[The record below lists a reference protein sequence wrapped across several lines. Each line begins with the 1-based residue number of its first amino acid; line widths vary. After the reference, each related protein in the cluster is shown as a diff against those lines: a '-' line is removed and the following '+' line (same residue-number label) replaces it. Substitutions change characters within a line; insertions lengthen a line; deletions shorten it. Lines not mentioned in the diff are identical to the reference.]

1 MAIRQPLGTVISDP
15 DSITTEIGLALANG
29 GVYAIQTTQDVY
41 VTQVTENVYR
51 QTINTTVN
59 SPGGTTPGEVQFFDG
74 RGFAADSAFKYDA
87 ATDSLSLRGN
97 LNIVGNI
104 NLTGGVNGV
113 GRLDLGTPSTFT
125 IAGGNPGDVL
135 STDGLGNISWLAA
148 EGATYS
154 NANVVALL
162 PVYTGNLTAGNAFL
176 GNSVVSQYYTGT
188 LVTPAQPNIT
198 SVGTLTSLSV
208 SGPVTTGSMSVNGT
222 IISSGNIQGSNISTT
237 GNIIGLDLSINNI
250 TATGN
255 LTLSQSILASKV
267 TATHFGDGGNLTNI
281 NGNNIVGG
289 VSTAGSANFANVA
302 NSVAGANVSGTV
314 ASATHAQSADVA
326 LSVSGSGVVGNVS
339 TAVFAY
345 TAGVANSVAGANV
358 VGDVTSAI
366 TANFANYAG
375 NVTVA
380 AQPNITSVGTLTGLA
395 VSGITTLGSN
405 ANVKITGGT
414 AGQTIVTDGA
424 GNLIWTTVS
433 GGNDSNFANFAGNVT
448 VAAQPNI
455 TSVGNLTGLNVDG
468 IANLGPNSNVKI
480 TGGVTGQVLSTDGA
494 GNLIW
499 ATVNDSTASN
509 GSTSTEVNASN
520 VTTVIG
526 GTTVQTIAVNG
537 VTITGNA
544 NVSGNVAASYF
555 IGNGSQLTDITGA
568 NIIGDVTSAITANFA
583 NYAGNVTVAAQPNIT
598 SVGNLTGLN
607 VDGITNLGLVGNV
620 SITGGAT
627 GQVLTTDG
635 SGILSWTTISTT
647 EASNGTSSTQVNAS
661 NITNVIGG
669 TTIQTIDANGVTIT
683 GNANV
688 SGNVNAS
695 YFVGN
700 GSQLTDIN
708 GANIIGDVTSAIT
721 ANFANYAGNVTVADQ
736 PNITSVGELTG
747 ITSTGVAN
755 FIGASNVALGP
766 VTNIH
771 IDGGA
776 TGQVLST
783 DGSGTLSWVTVAA
796 GGLPLANGT
805 SQIDIPAADG
815 DVEITA
821 GSNAWT
827 FGTNG
832 GLTLPGANYTAT
844 SPVSVRAEYGFIVH
858 PSHNTG
864 GTGPELAISYNDG
877 IEITPLTNDYL
888 AGGTTAAPLFI
899 QGSYNTTAGV
909 VPGSVYVSPGRNT
922 TDSTWGN
929 VEIGSLGGIVK
940 LRGDQIDLGDVA
952 KINIDGGGA
961 GQVLTTD
968 GFGGLSWTSGSAG
981 YSDADVAVYLP
992 TYTGNL
998 AGGNLVLSGTTSK
1011 IEAAGTIAILPSVG
1025 NTVDLG
1031 TTQLLGDITP
1041 VNAQGGNV
1049 GSALKPFFD
1058 GHFVNL
1064 NADNIIGDGGNI
1076 ANIQGANVIGN
1087 VTSAITANFANFAGN
1102 VTVNAQPN
1110 ITSVGTLTSLAV
1122 DGTTNLGAV
1131 GNVTI
1136 TGGATGQVLT
1146 TNGSGVLS
1154 WAAAAG
1160 ASFYDMKTD
1169 VIPHEVQYRD
1179 YDTSLG
1185 GASPLVTVTTR
1196 ADASALKFGDVL
1208 QLLVYNTIANKP
1220 TGTLVEYVWGRDT
1233 TSGTY
1238 IWTQNVTLNSD
1249 NGISI
1254 DNYKTPLFGRST
1266 SSDISFRFATQAFPV
1281 SSAKT
1286 FTTSNLPLSGSVGST
1301 TLILTVTN
1309 SATITWPTGT
1319 KWPEGTPPTLGNG
1332 THVVSLM
1339 TYDGGVTFLAA
1350 ALTSYA

>member
-1 MAIRQPLGTVISDP
+1 MRGSGNKMAIKIDNTVDQEQLKTQIA
-15 DSITTEIGLALANG
+15 LAQANG
-29 GVYAIQTTQDVY
+29 GVFAIETTKDVY
-41 VTQVTENVYR
+41 ITEVTENVSK
-51 QTINTTVN
+51 QSVTNIVN
-59 SPGGTTPGEVQFFDG
+59 SPSGALGGELQFADS
-74 RGFAADSAFKYDA
+74 RGFASTSNLRYTDA
-87 ATDSLSLRGN
+87 MGLYLRGN
-97 LNIVGNI
+97 MAMTGNL
-104 NLTGGVNGV
+104 NLTGSIVSSGLLN
-113 GRLDLGTPSTFT
+113 LGSPTMVKIT
-125 IAGGNPGDVL
+125 GGSPGYVL
-135 STDGLGNISWLAA
+135 ATDGNGNLEWVSAA
-148 EGATYS
+148 GATYS
-154 NANVVALL
+154 NANVTAYL
-162 PVYTGNLTAGNAFL
+162 PTNTANIGAGNAAL
-176 GNSVVSQYYTGT
+176 GN
-188 LVTPAQPNIT
+188 LVTANFYAGVLTTNAQPNIT
-198 SVGTLTSLSV
+198 SVGPLIALTVTGGTTTGTLTS
-208 SGPVTTGSMSVNGT
+208 NGT
-222 IISSGNIQGSNISTT
+222 ITANGNIFGKNLSTNGNIS
-237 GNIIGLDLSINNI
+237 GLNMSINNI
-250 TATGN
+250 VASGN
-255 LTLSQSILASKV
+255 LTLTRNIIAANV

-281 NGNNIVGG
+281 NGNSIIGG

-314 ASATHAQSADVA
+314 ANAARATVADSA
-326 LSVSGSGVVGNVS
+326 LSVPGPGVVGNVN

-345 TAGVANSVAGANV
+345 TAGVANSVDGPNV
-358 VGDVTSAI
+358 VGNVTSAV

-380 AQPNITSVGTLTGLA
+380 NQPNITSVGQLTSLVVAG
-395 VSGITTLGSN
+395 VTNLGPVGN
-405 ANVKITGGT
+405 IVIAGGT

-424 GNLIWTTVS
+424 GNLTWVS
-433 GGNDSNFANFAGNVT
+433 VVGANISNFGNFAGNVT

-468 IANLGPNSNVKI
+468 ISNLGPNGNVKI
-480 TGGVTGQVLSTDGA
+480 SGGTTGQVLTTDGT

-509 GSTSTEVNASN
+509 GTSSTEVNAGN
-520 VTTVIG
+520 VTTIIG
-526 GTTVQTIAVNG
+526 GTTIQTIAVNG

-544 NVSGNVAASYF
+544 NVSGNVSAAYF
-555 IGNGSQLTDITGA
+555 IGDGSQLANITGA
-568 NIIGDVTSAITANFA
+568 NIVGDVTSAITANFA

-598 SVGNLTGLN
+598 SVGNLTGLK
-607 VDGITNLGLVGNV
+607 VDGISYLGPNGNIR
-620 SITGGAT
+620 ITGGTT

-635 SGILSWTTISTT
+635 MGILSWTTVSASG
-647 EASNGTSSTQVNAS
+647 ASNGTSGSQVNAS

-683 GNANV
+683 GNANI

-695 YFVGN
+695 YFVGD
-700 GSQLTDIN
+700 GSQLT
-708 GANIIGDVTSAIT
+708 NITGTNIVGNVTSAIT
-721 ANFANYAGNVTVADQ
+721 ANFANYAGNVTVAAQ
-736 PNITSVGELTG
+736 PNITSVGNLTG
-747 ITSTGVAN
+747 ITSTGIAN

-766 VTNIH
+766 VTNVH
-771 IDGGA
+771 IDGGSP
-776 TGQVLST
+776 GQVLRT
-783 DGSGTLSWVTVAA
+783 DGSGTLSWVTVV
-796 GGLPLANGT
+796 GGG
-805 SQIDIPAADG
+805 G
-815 DVEITA
+815 DVTGPASSTDNAVARYDATTGKIIQGSSVIISDTSDVTGIKDLAITGSLTAPGTTILGDNATA
-821 GSNAWT
+821 GSMFMTLSTTGVSLGQTATQSISISNGGFINIAGT
-827 FGTNG
+827 GGVVIQGVADSDITIGGVATRNIMVTSPMIVAIDKFRLGGGTAGQYLQTNG
-832 GLTLPGANYTAT
+832 
-844 SPVSVRAEYGFIVH
+844 
-858 PSHNTG
+858 
-864 GTGPELAISYNDG
+864 
-877 IEITPLTNDYL
+877 
-888 AGGTTAAPLFI
+888 AGGM
-899 QGSYNTTAGV
+899 
-909 VPGSVYVSPGRNT
+909 
-922 TDSTWGN
+922 
-929 VEIGSLGGIVK
+929 
-940 LRGDQIDLGDVA
+940 
-952 KINIDGGGA
+952 
-961 GQVLTTD
+961 
-968 GFGGLSWTSGSAG
+968 SWTDIAAG
-981 YSDADVAVYLP
+981 YSDADVEAFLP

-1049 GSALKPFFD
+1049 GSLIKPFFD
-1058 GHFVNL
+1058 GYFVNL

-1146 TNGSGVLS
+1146 TDGGGGLS
-1154 WAAAAG
+1154 WETPTGG

-1266 SSDISFRFATQAFPV
+1266 SSDISFRFATQAFPI
-1281 SSAKT
+1281 SSAKI

-1319 KWPEGTPPTLGNG
+1319 KWPSGTPPTLGNG